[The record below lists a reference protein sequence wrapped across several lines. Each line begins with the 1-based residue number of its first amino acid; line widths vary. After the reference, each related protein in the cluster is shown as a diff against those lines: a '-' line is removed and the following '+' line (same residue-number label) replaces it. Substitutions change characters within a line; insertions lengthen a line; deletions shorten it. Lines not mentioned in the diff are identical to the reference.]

1 MESHRGRSRQ
11 GATPLPTASHLQY
24 LWLAYLSRPA
34 ADRVLYR
41 TIRRHRVRKILE
53 IGIATPTRT
62 LRMVNLAQRG
72 ARVEAVRYVAVDLFE
87 ARGDQQA
94 LGLSLKE
101 AHRLLKS
108 TAAQVQLIPGDPASA
123 LGRAANALQNL
134 DLVVIS
140 ADHDAESLGDAWF
153 YLPRM
158 LKADSVVY
166 VESRVASGEPTAFTR
181 LSREEILKRANLNR
195 RRRAA

>member
-1 MESHRGRSRQ
+1 ML
-11 GATPLPTASHLQY
+11 TTSHLKH

-34 ADRVLYR
+34 SDRVLYR
-41 TIRRHRVRKILE
+41 TIRRNRVRKILE
-53 IGIATPTRT
+53 IGIATATRT
-62 LRMVNLAQRG
+62 LRMVHLAQRG
-72 ARVEAVRYVAVDLFE
+72 ARGEAVRYVAVDLFE
-87 ARGDQQA
+87 ARAGQQA
-94 LGLSLKE
+94 AVLSLKE

-108 TAAQVQLIPGDPASA
+108 TTAQVQLIPGDPASA

-158 LKADSVVY
+158 LHADSVVY
-166 VESRVASGEPTAFTR
+166 IESRAASGEQTAFAL
-181 LSREEILKRANLNR
+181 LSREEILKRANVNR